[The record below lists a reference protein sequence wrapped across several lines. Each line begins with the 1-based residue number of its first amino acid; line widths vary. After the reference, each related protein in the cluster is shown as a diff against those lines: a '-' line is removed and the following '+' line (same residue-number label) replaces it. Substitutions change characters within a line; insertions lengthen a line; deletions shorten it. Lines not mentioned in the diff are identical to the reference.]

1 LQEVQRGALGP
12 WFSDQR
18 HMSVGV
24 RANELLVRIDPAETD
39 DEQSL
44 AKWVR
49 RGAQYA
55 ASLPKK

>member
-1 LQEVQRGALGP
+1 MFGGLG
-12 WFSDQR
+12 FLINGN
-18 HMSVGV
+18 MSVGV
-24 RANELLVRIDPAETD
+24 RANELLVRIDPETD